1 MSGVDLR
8 LVCPPATLETEHPP
22 RPAVL
27 PIRAWARA
35 DRPRE
40 RLLDAGPASL
50 SDAELFAL
58 FLRTG
63 VSGSTAVDVAR
74 RLLRRFGSLRGV
86 LDASSAELREERGV
100 GPARAATLLGVSELC
115 RRALAER
122 TRDREVLNA
131 PGVVEDYLRLSIG
144 TKPYE
149 VFVCL
154 YLDARHQLLLAE
166 ESARGSLTRVAVYPR
181 EIVRRALTLN
191 AAGLIVAHNHPSGGV
206 EPSAND
212 RRLTKTLQEALALI
226 DVRLLDHIVV
236 ATNEVFSFARRGWL

>member
-1 MSGVDLR
+1 MNADLR
-8 LVCPPATLETEHPP
+8 LVRPLAPPDADVPVAP
-22 RPAVL
+22 SFK
-27 PIRAWARA
+27 PIRTWARA

-63 VSGSTAVDVAR
+63 VSGATAIDVAR
-74 RLLRRFGSLRGV
+74 QLLSRFGSVRGV
-86 LDASSAELREERGV
+86 LDASAAELREERGI
-100 GPARAATLLGVSELC
+100 GPARAATLLAVSELC
-115 RRALAER
+115 RRALAEK

-131 PGVVEDYLRLSIG
+131 PGVVEDYLKLLIG

-154 YLDARHQLLLAE
+154 YLDARHQLLHAE

-212 RRLTKTLQEALALI
+212 RRLTKTLQDALTLI

-236 ATNEVFSFARRGWL
+236 AANEVFSFARHGWP